1 MLGTDMAKMNKIEI
15 EEFLQQ
21 PYISHLTVV
30 DESNNPFPVPIW
42 FKYEDGN
49 LWLISNIKSKKIEHI
64 RKNPNVSLSIA
75 NSSRP
80 YQYVIFN
87 GIAEISDP
95 ADPNKIIQVC
105 TKYDGNTEGKKFA
118 QQIMESRHTIIINIK
133 ITKTNA
139 WIDR

>member
-1 MLGTDMAKMNKIEI
+1 MAKMNKSEI

-87 GIAEISDP
+87 GIAKISDP